1 MPTPDPRSLGVRN
14 TSDAVVADVV
24 VAVVVGGA
32 SGIGAAICRALAA
45 DGATVTVADRNL
57 ELAKSLAAE
66 LGPSHEAAQVDVAD
80 EVSVQELFES
90 VRARTGRLD
99 IAVNSAGLSV
109 AGGVTDLP
117 IEKFRRVI
125 DVCLTGAFAVIK
137 HAARAMD
144 DGGVIISLSSLNA
157 RQPGTGLS
165 AYCSAKAGLAMLT
178 QVAALELAERGIRV
192 NAIAPGI
199 VMTPLTTP
207 SMSVPGLQDDY
218 LANTPLGRPGTPDE
232 VAQAAVYMTHAKW
245 LTGENLDLNG
255 GAHLARYPDLL
266 GHFQRAGAL

>member
-1 MPTPDPRSLGVRN
+1 MSSTDLRC
-14 TSDAVVADVV
+14 
-24 VAVVVGGA
+24 AVVVGGA
-32 SGIGAAICRALAA
+32 SGIGAAIVRALAK
-45 DGATVTVADRNL
+45 DGVAVTVADRNL
-57 ELAKSLAAE
+57 ELAKSVATELGSPHDAAE
-66 LGPSHEAAQVDVAD
+66 VDVAD
-80 EVSVQELFES
+80 EESVQKLFES
-90 VRARTGRLD
+90 AQARRGRLD

-109 AGGVTDLP
+109 AGSITDLS
-117 IEKFRRVI
+117 IEKFKRVV
-125 DVCLTGAFAVIK
+125 DVCLTGAFSVIK
-137 HAARAMD
+137 HAARSMD

-218 LANTPLGRPGTPDE
+218 LANTPLGRSGTPEEIAD
-232 VAQAAVYMTHAKW
+232 AAVYMTHASW

-255 GAHLARYPDLL
+255 GAHLVRYPDLL
-266 GHFQRAGAL
+266 GHFQRASAI